1 MDYTERQVLGGNDL
15 QHKQDSDRF
24 IPAGQRSEVLAERRV
39 EEDRRIAQA
48 CSDVYEEPTNSE
60 RRDTNDRRTIMYGVT
75 CYTSGP
81 IDKVEDWLDENCE
94 GEWRVVLL
102 GVGEDLIRKKL
113 KVMFKTEADRAKF
126 DAHFCKADAKS

>member
-1 MDYTERQVLGGNDL
+1 MFCRCYTRVTNFNIPFIPPIHSRIRFAGLLIYEKLGNGVMDYTERQVLGGNDL

-60 RRDTNDRRTIMYGVT
+60 RREDRK
-75 CYTSGP
+75 S
-81 IDKVEDWLDENCE
+81 
-94 GEWRVVLL
+94 VV
-102 GVGEDLIRKKL
+102 
-113 KVMFKTEADRAKF
+113 
-126 DAHFCKADAKS
+126 